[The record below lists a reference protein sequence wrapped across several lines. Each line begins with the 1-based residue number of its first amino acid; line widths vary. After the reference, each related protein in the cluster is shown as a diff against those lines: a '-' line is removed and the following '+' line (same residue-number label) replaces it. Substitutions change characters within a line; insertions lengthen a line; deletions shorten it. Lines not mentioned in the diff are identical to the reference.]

1 VGLKGVVMAGLVVF
15 LIPSCSSRQPTLD
28 SQPTTAVEIRLAA
41 LEPRSGFM
49 TMRFADTGDPVY
61 VSPRVVV
68 SNDDIRSAQFVLDGQ
83 GRPAVEILL
92 NTLGTEKFARFTSEH
107 IGEMA
112 AILVEGKVSSAPVI
126 RAQIAN
132 GRAIINGDFTQEEA
146 RELARSIVLHE

>member
-1 VGLKGVVMAGLVVF
+1 
-15 LIPSCSSRQPTLD
+15 
-28 SQPTTAVEIRLAA
+28 
-41 LEPRSGFM
+41 
-49 TMRFADTGDPVY
+49 MRFADTGDPVY

-92 NTLGTEKFARFTSEH
+92 NPLGTEKFARFTSEH